1 MNRISFETFHATFG
15 LVYLLLVT
23 NLLLVGAAAPL
34 VALAV
39 STDPARSW
47 PLLAVAAAAA
57 APGAAA
63 AFRAFSEHSRGAAGA
78 APFLAFARGYR
89 DCWRHALA
97 VGGLTAGTLTVLLV
111 DVRALAASTAGVLVT
126 PLLAVLCVLAL
137 GVGAVS
143 LVVVAEAP
151 QARIRDVLRASGY
164 LAVRRWYLTAASL
177 VACGVQLALFTQAPA
192 LALGV
197 TAAPALYV
205 AWANSRYTLRPVLAV
220 PEATE

>member
-1 MNRISFETFHATFG
+1 MRRISFETFYTTFG
-15 LVYLLLVT
+15 LVYLMLVT

-34 VALAV
+34 LALAV
-39 STDPARSW
+39 TTDPARSW

-57 APGAAA
+57 APGGAA
-63 AFRAFSEHSRGAAGA
+63 AFRAFSEHSRGAAG
-78 APFLAFARGYR
+78 PVLAFARGYR

-97 VGGLTAGTLTVLLV
+97 VGVLTAAALTVLLV
-111 DVRALAASTAGVLVT
+111 DVRALAASTAGALVV
-126 PLLAVLCVLAL
+126 PLLAVLCVLAP

-143 LVVVAEAP
+143 LVAVAEAP
-151 QARIRDVLRASGY
+151 QARLRDVLRASAY

-177 VACGVQLALFTQAPA
+177 VAGGVQSALFTQAPA

-197 TAAPALYV
+197 TAAPVLYV

-220 PEATE
+220 ADTTE